1 MTKLGAFLESIRNDA
16 RAAALAAAVGVMT
29 VLSAGQAAAAEPFPQ
44 VQRVVVQDLYV
55 VNDLNERVS
64 DQLTS
69 MKPLSNVLQETVGS
83 YGSTNLS
90 GVQKAKNLAIAFE
103 FSLQQA
109 SHPDKAQA
117 DRYLLTTERSAQV
130 SQELRDMVEIV
141 NAKKMELMEFAAT
154 LTEIEKALVSGD
166 GRSLEFWTGKLA
178 AMADEVEDKLHNDIS
193 VGYEE
198 EIPAPLADRI

>member
-1 MTKLGAFLESIRNDA
+1 MTRLGAFLESIRNDA
-16 RAAALAAAVGVMT
+16 RATALAAAVGVMT

-44 VQRVVVQDLYV
+44 VQRVIVQDLYV
-55 VNDLNERVS
+55 ANELNERVS

-69 MKPLSNVLQETVGS
+69 MKPLSNALRYSVS
-83 YGSTNLS
+83 YGSPNIS
-90 GVQKAKNLAIAFE
+90 GVQKAKNLAVAFE

-117 DRYLLTTERSAQV
+117 DRYLLDTVNSAQV

-154 LTEIEKALVSGD
+154 LTEIEKALVRGD
-166 GRSLEFWTGKLA
+166 DGSLQFWSGKLA

-198 EIPAPLADRI
+198 EIPAPLADSI

>member
-1 MTKLGAFLESIRNDA
+1 MTRLGAFLESIRNDA

-29 VLSAGQAAAAEPFPQ
+29 VLSAGQAAAADPFPQ
-44 VQRVVVQDLYV
+44 VQRVIVQDLYV
-55 VNDLNERVS
+55 ANDLNERVS

-69 MKPLSNVLQETVGS
+69 MKPLSNALQHSVS
-83 YGSTNLS
+83 YGSPNIS
-90 GVQKAKNLAIAFE
+90 GVQKARNLAVAFE

-109 SHPDKAQA
+109 SHPEKAQT
-117 DRYLLTTERSAQV
+117 DRYLLATEKSAQV

-141 NAKKMELMEFAAT
+141 NAKKIELMEFAAT
-154 LTEIEKALVSGD
+154 LTEIEKALARSDD
-166 GRSLEFWTGKLA
+166 GSLQFWSGKLA

-198 EIPAPLADRI
+198 EIPTPLADSI

>member
-16 RAAALAAAVGVMT
+16 RAAALVAAAGVMT

-44 VQRVVVQDLYV
+44 VQRIIVQDLNIA
-55 VNDLNERVS
+55 NDLNERVS

-69 MKPLSNVLQETVGS
+69 MAPLSNALNHSIS
-83 YGSTNLS
+83 YGSPNIS
-90 GVQKAKNLAIAFE
+90 GVQKAKNLAVAFE
-103 FSLQQA
+103 FSMQQA
-109 SHPDKAQA
+109 SHSNYADA
-117 DRYLLTTERSAQV
+117 DRYLLSTERSSQV

-154 LTEIEKALVSGD
+154 LTEIENALARGD
-166 GRSLEFWTGKLA
+166 GGSVEFWSGKLA
-178 AMADEVEDKLHNDIS
+178 TMADEVEDKLHNDIS

-198 EIPAPLADRI
+198 EIPAPLADKI

>member
-16 RAAALAAAVGVMT
+16 RAAALVAAVGVMA
-29 VLSAGQAAAAEPFPQ
+29 VLSAGQAAAAEPFAQ
-44 VQRVVVQDLYV
+44 VQRIVVQDLNV

-64 DQLTS
+64 DQLDS
-69 MKPLSNVLQETVGS
+69 MRPLSNVLQDTVS
-83 YGSTNLS
+83 YGSSNIS

-103 FSLQQA
+103 FSMQQA
-109 SHPDKAQA
+109 SHSNYAEA
-117 DRYLLTTERSAQV
+117 DRYLLSAERSAQV

-154 LTEIEKALVSGD
+154 LTEIEKAFARGD
-166 GRSLEFWTGKLA
+166 NGSLEFWSDKLA
-178 AMADEVEDKLHNDIS
+178 KMADEVEDKLHNDIS

-198 EIPAPLADRI
+198 ETPAPLADKI

>member
-16 RAAALAAAVGVMT
+16 RVSALGAAVGVMA
-29 VLSAGQAAAAEPFPQ
+29 VLSAGHAAASEPFP
-44 VQRVVVQDLYV
+44 RERIIVQDLYV
-55 VNDLNERVS
+55 ANDLNERVS

-69 MKPLSNVLQETVGS
+69 MKPLSNALQHSVS
-83 YGSTNLS
+83 YGSPNIP
-90 GVQKAKNLAIAFE
+90 GIQKAKNLAVAFE
-103 FSLQQA
+103 FTLQQA

-117 DRYLLTTERSAQV
+117 DRYLLGTERSAQV
-130 SQELRDMVEIV
+130 SQELRNMVEIV
-141 NAKKMELMEFAAT
+141 NAKKMELMEFSAT

>member
-16 RAAALAAAVGVMT
+16 RAMALASAVGVMAT
-29 VLSAGQAAAAEPFPQ
+29 LSAGQAVAAEPYPQ
-44 VQRVVVQDLYV
+44 VERIVVQDLYV
-55 VNDLNERVS
+55 ANDLNERVS
-64 DQLTS
+64 DQLTN
-69 MKPLSNVLQETVGS
+69 MKPLSNALQYSVS
-83 YGSTNLS
+83 YGSPNIS
-90 GVQKAKNLAIAFE
+90 GIQKAKNLAVAFE

-109 SHPDKAQA
+109 PHPNQAQA

-141 NAKKMELMEFAAT
+141 NAKKIELMEFAAT
-154 LTEIEKALVSGD
+154 LTEIEKALVHGD
-166 GRSLEFWTGKLA
+166 NGSLEFWSEKLA

-198 EIPAPLADRI
+198 ESPAPLADKI